1 MEYLHLDYKTDDA
14 TALDFYLISE
24 NPTVENAYTLSIV
37 TGDWQSID
45 IPLSVYTANLDRV
58 LQFKTTG
65 NGTVYLDNLYF
76 WKAPA
81 AAGTDTSLSALTVD
95 GSSIADFGPLSSSY
109 SVELPAETTVAP
121 TVAAT
126 TTDTNASAVVTAAT
140 SIPGTTT
147 IAVTAQ
153 DGVTTSTISIAWTLD
168 PKPQTAAPTPSQDSA
183 NVISVYSDA
192 YTSIATNLNPNW
204 GQANAN

>member
-1 MEYLHLDYKTDDA
+1 MEYVHLDYKTDDA

-58 LQFKTTG
+58 FQFKTTG
-65 NGTVYLDNLYF
+65 NGTVYFDNIYF

-81 AAGTDTSLSALTVD
+81 AAGTDISLSALTVD
-95 GSSIADFGPLSSSY
+95 GSSIADFGALKTSY
-109 SVELPAETTVAP
+109 SVELPAGTTVVP

-126 TTDTNASAVVTAAT
+126 TDRHKCKCCRNGCNKHSWNNNRCDY
-140 SIPGTTT
+140 IPRR
-147 IAVTAQ
+147 
-153 DGVTTSTISIAWTLD
+153 
-168 PKPQTAAPTPSQDSA
+168 KC
-183 NVISVYSDA
+183 Y
-192 YTSIATNLNPNW
+192 
-204 GQANAN
+204 